1 MAAVV
6 CCPARCAPVFSGRLN
21 SVFAKPYSS
30 EPLAREKD
38 NTAESELFFRRA
50 LVMVLVVFVGLLAVA
65 SRLVYLQ
72 VLNHERFTTLSDGN
86 RIRVQPLP
94 PTRGSIFDRNGEVLA
109 ENLASYHLE
118 ITREQSP
125 DLDATLAELRQRIE
139 LTDADI
145 ERFRKMAHRTPGYI
159 GVPLRFRLTD
169 EEIARLA
176 IDLYRFPGV
185 EIKADLTRRY
195 PLGSLGVHA
204 VGYVGRIDEN
214 EMSRI
219 DPGQYSGGTHIGKV
233 GVERSYEDLLRG
245 RTGWQQ
251 VETNANGRPLRVL
264 SRTPPTPGQHIY
276 LSIDMRLQ
284 AVAEKALE
292 GYNGAIVAID
302 PRNGEILALASQ
314 PTYDPNPFVNGIAFA
329 AYRELNTSKKK
340 PLLNRA
346 LRGMYP
352 PGSTI
357 KPLMALAGLEYGV
370 VNRHSGISCRG
381 SYQLPGSSHRF
392 RDWKRSGH
400 GHVSM
405 DRAIAQSCDVYFY
418 DLALK
423 LGIDRTHQLLD
434 QFYLGRPTGVDLPG
448 EKGGVLP
455 SQDWK
460 RQSYK
465 QNWFPGDTLSAGI
478 GQGYFLATPLQLA
491 HSTAAIAQRGVHFQ
505 PRILY
510 ATEDPGARVKTLAEP
525 RPLPPIK
532 VRNPQFWETIIAG
545 MVQVIEGGTAHKIRV
560 GAKYRIAGKTG
571 TAQVFTLG
579 QNQRYDARRLARHL
593 LDHALFVAFAPLE
606 NPRIAVAVIAENGG
620 GGSSTAAPMAR
631 KVMDAWLLNKYDTI
645 PEPLPAPVAAP
656 HESE

>member
-1 MAAVV
+1 
-6 CCPARCAPVFSGRLN
+6 
-21 SVFAKPYSS
+21 VFAKPVSP

-50 LVMVLVVFVGLLAVA
+50 LVMVLAVFVGLLAVA

-72 VLNHERFTTLSDGN
+72 ILNHERFTTLADGN

-94 PTRGSIFDRNGEVLA
+94 PTRGFIFDRNGVLLA

-118 ITREQSP
+118 ITHEQVQ
-125 DLDATLAELRQRIE
+125 DLDATLEELRQRIE
-139 LTDADI
+139 LTDADV
-145 ERFRKMAHRTPGYI
+145 ERFHKMARRTPGYI
-159 GVPLRFRLTD
+159 GVPLRFGLTD

-204 VGYVGRIDEN
+204 IGYVGRIDES
-214 EMSRI
+214 EMRRI
-219 DPGQYSGGTHIGKV
+219 DPGQYSGSTHIGKV
-233 GVERSYEDLLRG
+233 GAERSHEDLLRG
-245 RTGWQQ
+245 RTGWQE
-251 VETNANGRPLRVL
+251 VETNAEGRPLRVL
-264 SRTPPTPGQHIY
+264 SRTPPTPGQHLY
-276 LSIDMRLQ
+276 LSIDIRLQ

-292 GYNGAIVAID
+292 GYNGAIVALD

-314 PTYDPNPFVNGIAFA
+314 PVYDPNPFVNGIDFKS
-329 AYRELNTSKKK
+329 YRTLNTSKDK

-357 KPLMALAGLEYGV
+357 KPLMALTGLEYGV
-370 VNRHSGISCRG
+370 VNRHNGVFCRG
-381 SYQLPGSSHRF
+381 FYQLPGSSHRF

-400 GHVSM
+400 GSVSM

-423 LGIDRTHQLLD
+423 LGIDRTHEFLD
-434 QFYLGRPTGVDLPG
+434 RFSIGRPTGVDLPG

-455 SQDWK
+455 SQAWK
-460 RQSYK
+460 RQSYN
-465 QNWFPGDTLSAGI
+465 QNWFAGDTLSAGI

-505 PRILY
+505 PRILH
-510 ATEDPGARVKTLAEP
+510 ASEDPGTRVKTLAEP

-532 VRNPQFWETIIAG
+532 VRDPRFWDTIIAG
-545 MVQVIEGGTAHKIRV
+545 MVHVIEGGTAHRIGI

-579 QNQRYDARRLARHL
+579 QSQRYDAKRLAKHL
-593 LDHALFVAFAPLE
+593 LDHALFVAFAPVE
-606 NPRIAVAVIAENGG
+606 DPRIAVAVIAENGG

-631 KVMDAWLLNKYDTI
+631 KVMDAWLLNKYDAI
-645 PEPLPAPVAAP
+645 PEPPPALDAAP

>member
-1 MAAVV
+1 
-6 CCPARCAPVFSGRLN
+6 LN

-465 QNWFPGDTLSAGI
+465 QNWFLAIPSAPVSVRVIFWLRHCNWRIRLRRLPSAAFTSSRVSCTPLKILALVSRPWLSRDPCRRSRFAIRSSGRRSLPAWCRLSRVARPTKSGSALNTGSPAKPGLLRYSPWGKISAMTPGDWPDICWIMPCSSLS
-478 GQGYFLATPLQLA
+478 
-491 HSTAAIAQRGVHFQ
+491 
-505 PRILY
+505 PR
-510 ATEDPGARVKTLAEP
+510 
-525 RPLPPIK
+525 
-532 VRNPQFWETIIAG
+532 W
-545 MVQVIEGGTAHKIRV
+545 KIR
-560 GAKYRIAGKTG
+560 AS
-571 TAQVFTLG
+571 
-579 QNQRYDARRLARHL
+579 
-593 LDHALFVAFAPLE
+593 P
-606 NPRIAVAVIAENGG
+606 
-620 GGSSTAAPMAR
+620 
-631 KVMDAWLLNKYDTI
+631 
-645 PEPLPAPVAAP
+645 
-656 HESE
+656 

>member
-1 MAAVV
+1 M
-6 CCPARCAPVFSGRLN
+6 FY
-21 SVFAKPYSS
+21 KPYSQ

-50 LVMVLVVFVGLLAVA
+50 LVLVLAVLLGLLAVG

-72 VLNHERFTTLSDGN
+72 VLNHERFTTLADGN

-94 PTRGSIFDRNGEVLA
+94 PTRGFIFDRNGVLLA

-118 ITREQSP
+118 VTREQLQ
-125 DLDATLAELRQRIE
+125 DLDATLAELRERIE
-139 LTDADI
+139 LTDTDI
-145 ERFRKMAHRTPGYI
+145 ERFRKITRRTPAYI

-185 EIKADLTRRY
+185 EIKADLTRHY

-204 VGYVGRIDEN
+204 IGYVGRIDEG
-214 EMSRI
+214 EMRRI
-219 DPGQYSGGTHIGKV
+219 DPGQYSGSTHIGKV
-233 GVERSYEDLLRG
+233 GAERSYEDLLRG

-251 VETNANGRPLRVL
+251 VETNAEGRPLRTL
-264 SRTPPTPGQHIY
+264 SRTPPTPGQHVY
-276 LSIDMRLQ
+276 LSIDIRLQ
-284 AVAEKALE
+284 AVAEKVLE
-292 GYNGAIVAID
+292 GYNGALVALD
-302 PRNGEILALASQ
+302 PRNGEILALVSQ
-314 PTYDPNPFVNGIAFA
+314 PTYDPNPFVNGIDFA
-329 AYRELNTSKKK
+329 SYRALNTSKDK

-357 KPLMALAGLEYGV
+357 KPLLALTGLEYGV
-370 VNRHSGISCRG
+370 VNRHSGIFCPGFYR
-381 SYQLPGSSHRF
+381 LPGSSHRF
-392 RDWKRSGH
+392 RDWKRGGH

-423 LGIDRTHQLLD
+423 LGIDRTHQFLD
-434 QFYLGRPTGVDLPG
+434 QFSMGRPTGVDLPG

-455 SQDWK
+455 SQAWK
-460 RQSYK
+460 RKSYNQS
-465 QNWFPGDTLSAGI
+465 WFAGDTLSAGI

-491 HSTAAIAQRGVHFQ
+491 HSTAVIAKQGAQFQ
-505 PRILY
+505 PRILH
-510 ATEDPGARVKTLAEP
+510 ASEDPETRVQTLAEP
-525 RPLPPIK
+525 RPLPSIQ
-532 VRNPQFWETIIAG
+532 VRNPQFWETVTAG
-545 MVQVIEGGTAHKIRV
+545 MIHVVEGGTANRISI

-579 QNQRYDARRLARHL
+579 QNEKYDAKRLAKHL
-593 LDHALFVAFAPLE
+593 LDHALFVAFAPVE
-606 NPRIAVAVIAENGG
+606 DPTIAIAIIAENGG

-631 KVMDAWLLNKYDTI
+631 KVMDAWLLNKYDAI
-645 PEPLPAPVAAP
+645 PEPAPAPDAAP
-656 HESE
+656 HEPAAE